1 MGSWPG
7 LWPPW
12 RLWGPP
18 LPRPCVSSRLPPG
31 SGVLL
36 GCGPAL
42 AHPSSLQQQQLQPLS
57 HHAPPV
63 PLTPRPAG
71 LVGSSAT
78 GLLALSGALAA
89 QAQLAA
95 AAKEDRAGG
104 EAEGPR
110 GEWAAQGGIG
120 QGDKGGEGNWQATP
134 SRAPNSLKC
143 E

>member
-1 MGSWPG
+1 M
-7 LWPPW
+7 
-12 RLWGPP
+12 
-18 LPRPCVSSRLPPG
+18 
-31 SGVLL
+31 
-36 GCGPAL
+36 
-42 AHPSSLQQQQLQPLS
+42 
-57 HHAPPV
+57 

-120 QGDKGGEGNWQATP
+120 QGDKGGEGDWQATL

-143 E
+143 EGVSHRACRALGVNFTPNWLCVLGRVTARLWASI